1 MYYKKNISYTLIFFF
16 TLLLQVVTLAQA
28 SFQGIGDLPGGFFQS
43 NGTGGVSADGMV
55 VVGSSRST
63 NGTEAFRWENGV
75 MTPLGDLPGGQ
86 FVSSSNDASVDGSVV
101 VGTGNSADGIQAFR
115 WTAGGGMVG
124 LGDLPGSSFRSLANG
139 VSADGSVVV
148 GESNSPNGTE
158 AFRWENGVMTGLGN
172 LPGGGTNS
180 IAYDVSADG
189 SIVVGSSES
198 TNGWEAFRWENNVMT
213 GLGDLPGGVFFSS
226 AFGVSADGSIVVG
239 QGSSDNGAEAF
250 RWENDVMTPLGDLP
264 GGIFSSIAYD
274 VSADGS
280 VIVGW
285 SDGANGTE
293 AFIWT
298 ESAGM
303 RSVKQVLESDYGLD
317 LTGWTLIQARGISDD
332 GTVIAGNGTNP
343 NGDTEAWRAVLG
355 ITVISPFAGEIVITG
370 TVHDILWASNSS
382 IEFVHIEFSDDEG
395 ATYNFVET
403 FVPADSNHYEWT
415 VPSALSTKC
424 KIKIS
429 DANNP
434 LTFDESEKFKVKG
447 YQLTKLD
454 GNGDY
459 IAYDI
464 NDDRWGFGNN
474 RNDMWPPTW
483 WPRFNYHGNDPFT
496 GQQYSQWHGNFVF
509 AHTLSIEF
517 IDWISFVNAFTENV
531 CYISTILALYS
542 PTALFKWNAINTIS
556 WRGSCFGIAASNALA
571 FSHKTEFASK
581 FPSFPSFTDPITV
594 TSDTNVIPVVTELFT
609 HQFGN
614 PTNQRIIDNALI
626 TPNQTLNEVKEM
638 FSQDNVPIRT
648 LAIYNNNGTGGH
660 TILPYDLE
668 QDDDQE
674 EIYYLY
680 VYDNSYPDSTNAF
693 ILIDTTGNLNDGT
706 WQTQYAWSNW
716 GGPLGLHLN
725 TWASAYLNDPILP
738 KNNKDFVSPFI
749 LSGDELEVYNNI
761 NANTRI
767 IDSQGNLTG
776 FVNGTVYNEIT
787 NSVPLIYLN
796 GSETPPYGYYL
807 PTDNYSIQ
815 ISDVISDTI
824 ETFFFTGNKSYLY
837 KRTDATNLQTDR
849 LFFDGGVSAVNP
861 DQDNKS
867 ISLVNIINESTQ
879 EKLYAL
885 RSLSL
890 SQNDSVKI
898 ENVNDDQLKLIS
910 YGTSKNYDIE
920 LNFVSETGFGRFG
933 STGILL
939 DENTTHIFLPDWNDI
954 ANSQLTILVD
964 NGNNGTIDDTLFVS
978 NTVDVKDE
986 GYLGVPKE
994 YNLAQNYPNPFNPV
1008 TKIRYSLPQQ
1018 SNVSLIV
1025 YNILG
1030 QEVITLV
1037 NEQQPA
1043 GNYEVS
1049 FDATNL
1055 TSGIYLY
1062 KIQAGDYSDVKKMI
1076 LLR

>member
-1 MYYKKNISYTLIFFF
+1 M
-16 TLLLQVVTLAQA
+16 
-28 SFQGIGDLPGGFFQS
+28 D
-43 NGTGGVSADGMV
+43 
-55 VVGSSRST
+55 
-63 NGTEAFRWENGV
+63 
-75 MTPLGDLPGGQ
+75 
-86 FVSSSNDASVDGSVV
+86 
-101 VGTGNSADGIQAFR
+101 
-115 WTAGGGMVG
+115 
-124 LGDLPGSSFRSLANG
+124 
-139 VSADGSVVV
+139 
-148 GESNSPNGTE
+148 
-158 AFRWENGVMTGLGN
+158 
-172 LPGGGTNS
+172 
-180 IAYDVSADG
+180 
-189 SIVVGSSES
+189 
-198 TNGWEAFRWENNVMT
+198 
-213 GLGDLPGGVFFSS
+213 
-226 AFGVSADGSIVVG
+226 
-239 QGSSDNGAEAF
+239 
-250 RWENDVMTPLGDLP
+250 
-264 GGIFSSIAYD
+264 
-274 VSADGS
+274 
-280 VIVGW
+280 
-285 SDGANGTE
+285 
-293 AFIWT
+293 
-298 ESAGM
+298 
-303 RSVKQVLESDYGLD
+303 
-317 LTGWTLIQARGISDD
+317 
-332 GTVIAGNGTNP
+332 
-343 NGDTEAWRAVLG
+343 
-355 ITVISPFAGEIVITG
+355 
-370 TVHDILWASNSS
+370 
-382 IEFVHIEFSDDEG
+382 
-395 ATYNFVET
+395 
-403 FVPADSNHYEWT
+403 
-415 VPSALSTKC
+415 
-424 KIKIS
+424 
-429 DANNP
+429 
-434 LTFDESEKFKVKG
+434 
-447 YQLTKLD
+447 
-454 GNGDY
+454 
-459 IAYDI
+459 
-464 NDDRWGFGNN
+464 
-474 RNDMWPPTW
+474 
-483 WPRFNYHGNDPFT
+483 
-496 GQQYSQWHGNFVF
+496 
-509 AHTLSIEF
+509 
-517 IDWISFVNAFTENV
+517 
-531 CYISTILALYS
+531 
-542 PTALFKWNAINTIS
+542 
-556 WRGSCFGIAASNALA
+556 GSCFGIAASNALA
-571 FSHKTEFASK
+571 FSHKAEFISK
-581 FPSFPSFTDPITV
+581 FTSFPSFTDPITV
-594 TSDTNVIPVVTELFT
+594 TSDTNVIPVITELFT

-614 PTNQRIIDNALI
+614 PTHQFVINRWNTI

-638 FSQDNVPIRT
+638 FLQDDVPIRT
-648 LAIYNNNGTGGH
+648 LSLWNNNGTGGH
-660 TILPYDLE
+660 NILPYKLE
-668 QDDDQE
+668 QDDNQE
-674 EIYYLY
+674 ELYYLY
-680 VYDNSYPDSTNAF
+680 VYDNSFPNNTTAL
-693 ILIDTTGNLNDGT
+693 ILIDTTGNSNNGT
-706 WQTQYAWSNW
+706 WFTQYGWSNW
-716 GGPLGLHLN
+716 GGALGLLLEPE
-725 TWASAYLNDPILP
+725 ASIYINDPILP

-749 LSGDELEVYNNI
+749 LSGDDLEVYNNI
-761 NANTRI
+761 DANTRI
-767 IDSQGNLTG
+767 YDNQGNLTG
-776 FVNGTVYNEIT
+776 FIDSTVYSEIPS
-787 NSVPLIYLN
+787 SVPLIYLN

-954 ANSQLTILVD
+954 ANTQLTILVD